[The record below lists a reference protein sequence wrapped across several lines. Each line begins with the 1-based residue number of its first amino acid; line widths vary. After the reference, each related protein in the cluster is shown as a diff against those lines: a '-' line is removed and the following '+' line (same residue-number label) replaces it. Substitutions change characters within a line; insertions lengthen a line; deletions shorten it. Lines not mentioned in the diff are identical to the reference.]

1 MEGITKYVAG
11 TSPNIFVTKCHDLQT
26 GQMTYDL
33 YLNGKI
39 DGRYNLD
46 GLNKRFLEVVYDV

>member
-1 MEGITKYVAG
+1 MGTVSKYVAG
-11 TSPNIFVTKCHDLQT
+11 TSPNIFVTKCHDLTT

-39 DGRYNLD
+39 DGRYNLES
-46 GLNKRFLEVVYDV
+46 LKQRFLEVIYDV

>member
-1 MEGITKYVAG
+1 MEGVTKYVAG

-46 GLNKRFLEVVYDV
+46 GLNKRFFGGGL